1 MNYIKD
7 YYKYNKLTREEFE
20 YLNDYTN
27 ITYNKLSEEFN
38 YICKP
43 NLNIIWDSICNKELL
58 GKNMLFNISIYMKN
72 ILNNIPIDIDTNKLS
87 IKFMPVKALIYVTL
101 LHEILHSEQMIYKKP
116 YGIMSNELKSTND
129 IESEVRWFVKEYV
142 ERNIC
147 TIKILFDLDDFVLV
161 VAIHQID
168 DYTEYRKY
176 ERCTSYELYVYYPLL
191 FILNPTKHNV
201 KIMDNII
208 SLLYYNKNINV
219 FINSTCFKYREN
231 GKFKIKSI
239 KECANVFILNTN
251 EKAYS
256 FNYKIVKGSKH
267 NPLGADLFIKIKNF

>member
-7 YYKYNKLTREEFE
+7 YYKYNKLTEEEFK

-38 YICKP
+38 YIHKP
-43 NLNIIWDSICNKELL
+43 NLNIIWDSISDREIIGENV
-58 GKNMLFNISIYMKN
+58 LFNISIYMEN
-72 ILNNIPIDIDTNKLS
+72 VLYNTPVNIDTNKLS

-129 IESEVRWFVKEYV
+129 IESEVRWFIKEYV

-147 TIKILFDLDDFVLV
+147 TIKILFDLDDFVLI
-161 VAIHQID
+161 VAMHQID
-168 DYTEYRKY
+168 DDTEYRKY
-176 ERCTSYELYVYYPLL
+176 ERCTSYELYAYYSLL
-191 FILNPTKHNV
+191 FILNPSKHNV

-239 KECANVFILNTN
+239 EQCVNIFILKTIG
-251 EKAYS
+251 KDYS
-256 FNYKIVKGSKH
+256 FKYNIVECSKR
-267 NPLGADLFIKIKNF
+267 NPLGADLFIKIKTF